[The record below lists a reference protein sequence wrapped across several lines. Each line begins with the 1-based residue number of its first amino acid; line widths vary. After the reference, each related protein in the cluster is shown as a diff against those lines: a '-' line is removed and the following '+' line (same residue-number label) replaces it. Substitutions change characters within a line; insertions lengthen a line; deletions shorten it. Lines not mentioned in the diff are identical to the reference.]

1 MWNGG
6 SAAALSCAGFW
17 VSLLPRGSRK
27 PGKGLRGP
35 LGHSPCRKSIYRFS
49 VSSGIRSRDLELHRG
64 IVFLVGMCL
73 FLVLFRPRRVQPILT
88 LLKVIL
94 LVSRGTLISLWD
106 NSLEIAVRP
115 ACSARGL
122 SRLCC
127 AMAVCVACAGV
138 VLRNLDVVFT

>member
-1 MWNGG
+1 MERG
-6 SAAALSCAGFW
+6 LRSCALLRWLLGVTAPPGQPQAW
-17 VSLLPRGSRK
+17 EGPEGAPWSQPLQKEHLSLLC
-27 PGKGLRGP
+27 LRW
-35 LGHSPCRKSIYRFS
+35 
-49 VSSGIRSRDLELHRG
+49 DLEQRPG
-64 IVFLVGMCL
+64 ISQGDCISGRDVSFSC
-73 FLVLFRPRRVQPILT
+73 PVQPILT

-94 LVSRGTLISLWD
+94 LVFRGTLISLRD

-127 AMAVCVACAGV
+127 AMAVCVAYAGV